1 MLNNCTKQPF
11 HSFYRILLHC
21 CTIGK
26 TATIITISL
35 CVYFRLISIF
45 VSLSAIHSFSLYT
58 SCYRILYQKNL
69 IESVIVL
76 LSWAVSWGLR
86 LNFLHLISHLKFSL
100 TSKCQNWCLN
110 YVLHLL
116 CNALVIT
123 EMISWSCFQVLFSA
137 FEKREVLAA
146 EGLAWNCATTI
157 CENVIKMNITH

>member
-1 MLNNCTKQPF
+1 MSISD
-11 HSFYRILLHC
+11 SFLFL
-21 CTIGK
+21 
-26 TATIITISL
+26 S
-35 CVYFRLISIF
+35 F
-45 VSLSAIHSFSLYT
+45 LSAIHSFSLHT

-76 LSWAVSWGLR
+76 LSWAVSRVFG
-86 LNFLHLISHLKFSL
+86 LNFFSTFDSKFTFSL

-137 FEKREVLAA
+137 FEKRKVLAA
-146 EGLAWNCATTI
+146 EGLAWNCATTK